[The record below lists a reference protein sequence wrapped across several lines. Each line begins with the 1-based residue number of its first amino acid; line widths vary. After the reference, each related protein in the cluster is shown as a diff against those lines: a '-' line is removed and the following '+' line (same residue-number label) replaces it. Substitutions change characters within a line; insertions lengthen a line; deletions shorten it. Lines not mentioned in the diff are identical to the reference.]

1 MAVPAYGARNLI
13 GAASS
18 AGAATMIVLSSAFA
32 SSRRLAMP
40 TTVAMRWPIA
50 T

>member
-1 MAVPAYGARNLI
+1 MNFT

-18 AGAATMIVLSSAFA
+18 AAAATMIVLSIAPFSASVSA
-32 SSRRLAMP
+32 IC

>member
-1 MAVPAYGARNLI
+1 LI

-18 AGAATMIVLSSAFA
+18 AAAATMIDVSSAPA
-32 SSRRLAMP
+32 SASTSARP
-40 TTVAMRWPIA
+40 TTVDIRCPIA

>member
-1 MAVPAYGARNLI
+1 MNLI

-18 AGAATMIVLSSAFA
+18 AAAATMIVLSIAPA
-32 SSRRLAMP
+32 SSRICAMF
-40 TTVAMRWPIA
+40 TTVASRWPIA

>member
-1 MAVPAYGARNLI
+1 MNLI

-18 AGAATMIVLSSAFA
+18 AAAATMIVLSSAPFSA
-32 SSRRLAMP
+32 SISASC
-40 TTVAMRWPIA
+40 TTVDIRWPIA

>member
-1 MAVPAYGARNLI
+1 MYLI

-18 AGAATMIVLSSAFA
+18 AAAATMIVFSIAPFSS
-32 SSRRLAMP
+32 SISITW
-40 TTVAMRWPIA
+40 TTVDMRCPMA

>member
-1 MAVPAYGARNLI
+1 MYLI

-18 AGAATMIVLSSAFA
+18 AAAATMIVLSIAPFSSSTSATW
-32 SSRRLAMP
+32 
-40 TTVAMRWPIA
+40 TTVDMRWPTA

>member
-1 MAVPAYGARNLI
+1 MNLI

-18 AGAATMIVLSSAFA
+18 AAAATMIVLSNAPA
-32 SSRRLAMP
+32 SSRIWAMF
-40 TTVAMRWPIA
+40 TTVDSRCPTA

>member
-1 MAVPAYGARNLI
+1 MNLI

-18 AGAATMIVLSSAFA
+18 ADAATMIVLSSAPA
-32 SSRRLAMP
+32 SSSVLATP

>member
-1 MAVPAYGARNLI
+1 MNLI

-18 AGAATMIVLSSAFA
+18 AGAATMIVLSSAPLSA
-32 SSRRLAMP
+32 SVSASC